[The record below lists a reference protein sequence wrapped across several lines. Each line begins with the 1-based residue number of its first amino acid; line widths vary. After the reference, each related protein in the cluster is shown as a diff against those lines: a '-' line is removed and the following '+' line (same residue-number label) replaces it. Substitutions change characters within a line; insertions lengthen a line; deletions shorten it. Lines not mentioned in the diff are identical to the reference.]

1 MGLCPACL
9 LGLAE
14 SDETV
19 REIPVSE
26 DAGSEFD
33 LGLGARAS
41 TAENGSAPKSDGRLF
56 QGFELLGEIARG
68 GMGVVYRARQV
79 SLNREV
85 ALKMILGGRLASEAD
100 VSRFRAEAQ
109 AAAGLQH
116 PNIVA
121 IHEVGEHAGQHFFSM
136 DYVPGSNLAVLAR
149 REPLLPERAAG
160 YVRKIARAVHYA
172 HSRGVIHRDLKPQN
186 VLIDSEDEP
195 RITDFGLAKQTGIQ
209 SELTVTGAVLGSP
222 SYMAPEQA
230 GGRLDDVGPRSDV
243 YSMGAM
249 LYELLTGR
257 PPFRAATLTET
268 LRQVIDSEPAAPR
281 SLNPGIDLDLDTI
294 CLKCLEKDPGSRYAT
309 ASELADD
316 LDRYLHQ
323 KPIWARRATLKERAL
338 KWVKRNPGV
347 AALWGLV
354 ALTAVAGFVGVA
366 FQLRQTQ
373 AALRQSNLNAIAE
386 ATARAPELTP
396 KLTLRHEGPVM
407 TAVFDRDGR
416 RILSASHD
424 KTARVWDVSTGEPLL
439 ELKGHAGVVGG
450 ADFSPDERSILTF
463 SFDTQFR
470 FPNLSPVGGH
480 QVTEHIPVYSDRTAR
495 IWDVASGEERIVMK
509 HNDQVVDA
517 RFSPDGRF
525 VATAGW
531 DQVARIWN
539 VETGRELHQLRGHAA
554 SLLSVSFTPDSKRL
568 ATGTEGYRYSYTL
581 GPGGGGGSSTTVH
594 EPVLAK
600 IWNVADGQAMTVV
613 KNQVSHPLEA
623 LIGAGGYSASRAR
636 VAFSRDGRYLVT
648 AAQDPD
654 RTAVWNVEDG
664 GRIAWLKGHTYE
676 VNTASFSPAGDRVV
690 TASADHSARIWDAT
704 SGREIAVLLAH
715 SGPVLWAEFSPDGR
729 WVVTASADTTVRVW
743 DAATGRGLAVMKGHG
758 DKVYQAHFSPD
769 NLRVVS
775 ASADGTVRL
784 WDAATMDQLSIKL
797 EGHQGEVTQLV
808 FSPDSR
814 SVATGSADRTAR
826 VWEVPTGSV
835 LRVLK
840 GHPDLEGRQLRDDI
854 LGRVN
859 AVAFSP
865 DGKRLLT
872 GAEDEHR
879 LLANGIKNGKPNIV
893 GDIPFTPARIWD
905 LDDGSEQFGLL
916 GHECGV
922 RAVAFSRDG
931 TLALSASDGV
941 VRQKSIARRFLTRLS
956 SGGGGAKE
964 GATCVRVWDTRTGN
978 QVHLL
983 GGHSGAVQFARFSP
997 DGTRIVTGDRISVVQ
1012 VWDALSGELQV
1023 KLEDLPGALQVEFA
1037 PDSRRLLVNRG
1048 GAPGIWDAVT
1058 GKNILR
1064 LEDHRIPTLFATLGP
1079 RGGIVVSC
1087 LQDGS
1092 VLISETATGKI
1103 RSRLTQPASSSPFA
1117 LVDPNGRWVATFAN
1131 DTVARIWDIES
1142 GDSLRVLT
1150 GHSRR
1155 IISAAISPDGKWLGT
1170 GSDDY
1175 TARLWP
1181 MDAITSH

>member
-1 MGLCPACL
+1 MGLCPVCL

-14 SDETV
+14 EVPTVLETGGEP
-19 REIPVSE
+19 R
-26 DAGSEFD
+26 AG
-33 LGLGARAS
+33 
-41 TAENGSAPKSDGRLF
+41 NPSDGSGSGRSGQYF

-68 GMGVVYRARQV
+68 GMGVVYRARQA
-79 SLNREV
+79 SLSREV

-100 VSRFRAEAQ
+100 VARFRAEAK

-121 IHEVGEHAGQHFFSM
+121 IHEIGEHAGQHYFSM
-136 DYVPGSNLAVLAR
+136 DYVPGSNLAALAR
-149 REPLLPERAAG
+149 GEPLASDRAAG

-195 RITDFGLAKQTGIQ
+195 RITDFGLAKQVGME
-209 SELTVTGAVLGSP
+209 SGLTLTGAVLGSP

-230 GGRLDDVGPRSDV
+230 QGHPDQVGARSDV
-243 YSMGAM
+243 YAIGAI

-268 LRQVIDSEPAAPR
+268 LRQVVDSEPATPR
-281 SLNPGIDLDLDTI
+281 SLNPGIEPDLDTI
-294 CLKCLEKDPGSRYAT
+294 CLKCLEKDPASRYGSAQ
-309 ASELADD
+309 EVADE
-316 LDRYLHQ
+316 LDRFLNQ
-323 KPIWARRATLKERAL
+323 KPILARRATLKERGI
-338 KWVKRNPGV
+338 KWIKRNPRVAVLWGVV
-347 AALWGLV
+347 AATALAGLC
-354 ALTAVAGFVGVA
+354 GVL
-366 FQLRQTQ
+366 FQLRQTK

-386 ATARAPELTP
+386 VTARAPELAP
-396 KLTLRHEGPVM
+396 KLTLRHQGPVL
-407 TAVFDRDGR
+407 TAVFDRSGR

-424 KTARVWDVSTGEPLL
+424 KTARVWDAADGMPLL

-450 ADFSPDERSILTF
+450 AEFSPDEQSVLTF

-470 FPNLSPVGGH
+470 FPNLSPVGEH
-480 QVTEHIPVYSDRTAR
+480 QVTEHYPVYSDRTAR
-495 IWDVASGEERIVMK
+495 IWDVASGKERIVMD
-509 HNDQVVDA
+509 HNDQVADA

-531 DQVARIWN
+531 DHVARIWN
-539 VETGRELHQLRGHAA
+539 VETGTELHQLRGHAA

-581 GPGGGGGSSTTVH
+581 GPGGAGGSSTTVR
-594 EPVLAK
+594 EPVLAT
-600 IWNVADGQAMTVV
+600 IWNVVDGQTMVQV
-613 KNQVSHPLEA
+613 KNQISRPLEA

-636 VAFSRDGRYLVT
+636 VAFSPDGRYLVT
-648 AAQDPD
+648 AAQDPE
-654 RTAVWNVEDG
+654 RAAVWNVEDG
-664 GRIAWLKGHTYE
+664 GPIAWLKGHTYE
-676 VNTASFSPAGDRVV
+676 VNVACFSPSGDRVV

-743 DAATGRGLAVMKGHG
+743 DAATGRGLAVMKGHQ

-797 EGHQGEVTQLV
+797 EGHQGEVTGLT

-814 SVATGSADRTAR
+814 HVATGSGDKTAR
-826 VWEVPTGSV
+826 VWVVATGAEVQ
-835 LRVLK
+835 VLK
-840 GHPDLEGRQLRDDI
+840 GHSNIRKRQLRNDI

-905 LDDGSEQFGLL
+905 LTDGSEQFGLL

-922 RAVAFSRDG
+922 GAVAYSPDG

-941 VRQKSIARRFLTRLS
+941 IRQKSIARRFLTRLS
-956 SGGGGAKE
+956 SGGGGSKK
-964 GATCVRVWDTRTGN
+964 GATYVRVWDTRTGK

-983 GGHSGAVQFARFSP
+983 GGHSQAVGIARFSP
-997 DGTRIVTGDRISVVQ
+997 DGTRIVTADRASVVQ
-1012 VWDALSGELQV
+1012 VWDTRTGRLQTELDGESR
-1023 KLEDLPGALQVEFA
+1023 ALQVQFT
-1037 PDSRRLLVNRG
+1037 PDSQRLFVNPG
-1048 GAPGIWDAVT
+1048 GVPGIWSVET
-1058 GKNILR
+1058 GKRILS
-1064 LEDHRIPTLFATLGP
+1064 LENHRTTTLFGVLGP
-1079 RGGIVVSC
+1079 LGGVVVSC

-1092 VLISETATGKI
+1092 ILISDPETGRTK
-1103 RSRLTQPASSSPFA
+1103 SRMTQPGSGIAFAVISP
-1117 LVDPNGRWVATFAN
+1117 DERWVATFAN
-1131 DTVARIWDIES
+1131 DNVARIWDVES
-1142 GDSLRVLT
+1142 GRSLAVFE
-1150 GHSRR
+1150 GHTRR
-1155 IISAAISPDGKWLGT
+1155 ITCAAISPDGKWLGT

-1181 MDAITSH
+1181 MDAITSR